1 MSAQP
6 DSLDT
11 QVSEWPQEGEAAAA
25 AMALTTAPTVSL
37 DAFAA
42 TQVVSSPPP
51 SPNPEPTSTPSA
63 TPSESSPEKSLEAPA
78 STKQPAK
85 KPDVILTDSAM
96 MEARTNY
103 AEHHGLTIEQVSED
117 MVKGHE
123 KGPIHWATL
132 KTNVSAR
139 SATGQAM
146 QRAMKHRPDVRE
158 LYQVL
163 LDSEK
168 IAFRQAWACTKNFE
182 FTTSR
187 RCTTNTYRRRKED
200 VGVFKTELQLQQLLG
215 GCDKPEAVAQTANYV
230 NMCLRPDLKA
240 GSRCDTLW

>member
-1 MSAQP
+1 
-6 DSLDT
+6 
-11 QVSEWPQEGEAAAA
+11 
-25 AMALTTAPTVSL
+25 MA
-37 DAFAA
+37 
-42 TQVVSSPPP
+42 SSPPP
-51 SPNPEPTSTPSA
+51 TSNPEPTSTPSA
-63 TPSESSPEKSLEAPA
+63 TPSDSSPEKSLPAPA
-78 STKQPAK
+78 PTK

-103 AEHHGLTIEQVSED
+103 AEHHGLKIEQVSEE

-168 IAFRQAWACTKNFE
+168 IAFRQAWACTKTLLRTSSSRPPAAALRTRIGGE
-182 FTTSR
+182 KRMSVCSKRSCSCSSCWADAISR
-187 RCTTNTYRRRKED
+187 RLCPKLPT
-200 VGVFKTELQLQQLLG
+200 
-215 GCDKPEAVAQTANYV
+215 
-230 NMCLRPDLKA
+230 M
-240 GSRCDTLW
+240 

>member
-168 IAFRQAWACTKNFE
+168 IAFR
-182 FTTSR
+182 

-200 VGVFKTELQLQQLLG
+200 VAGFKTELQLQQLLG